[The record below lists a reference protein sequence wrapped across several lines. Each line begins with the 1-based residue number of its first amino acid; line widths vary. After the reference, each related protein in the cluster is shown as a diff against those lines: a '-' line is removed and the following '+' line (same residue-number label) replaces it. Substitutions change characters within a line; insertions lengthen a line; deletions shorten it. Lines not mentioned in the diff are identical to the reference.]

1 MISSVE
7 VFILSFKD
15 LSKVLNVTF
24 KQTLQNNEFAL
35 PVSFNLENLNTF
47 FLKLRFS
54 LVLFLLLPKKE
65 SQKGEKNIF
74 SDEDDELFNG

>member
-35 PVSFNLENLNTF
+35 PVSFNLENRNTF

-54 LVLFLLLPKKE
+54 LVLFLLLQKKE

>member
-54 LVLFLLLPKKE
+54 LVLFLLLQKKE

>member
-47 FLKLRFS
+47 SLKLRFS
-54 LVLFLLLPKKE
+54 LVLFLLLQKKE